1 MPGPG
6 SRWNALGIWLWSR
19 RPYCLASECSQQ
31 ASVFKPPPP
40 ARLWNLFTA
49 ALGGLLEEPLRSCAQ
64 TEGELTYSW
73 VQGPW
78 ARRGGRGG
86 RASSGMESP
95 PLPLCG
101 PPSSPPE
108 VRPPPHIF
116 ICLLYIHLFWP
127 IFSSSCPFLQS
138 VTGGHRQVTEPG
150 TMLSMS
156 GWDLRRAP
164 TSPS

>member
-49 ALGGLLEEPLRSCAQ
+49 ALGGLLEEPLRSCVQ
-64 TEGELTYSW
+64 TEGELTDSR

-78 ARRGGRGG
+78 AGRGGCGG

-95 PLPLCG
+95 LLPSPILPSCG
-101 PPSSPPE
+101 PPSSPAHALNARHVSGQDKGPE
-108 VRPPPHIF
+108 MPLSRPCPEHSQCRDQGRIYSLSSWTRGF
-116 ICLLYIHLFWP
+116 TEHLL
-127 IFSSSCPFLQS
+127 CAKC
-138 VTGGHRQVTEPG
+138 V
-150 TMLSMS
+150 
-156 GWDLRRAP
+156 
-164 TSPS
+164 